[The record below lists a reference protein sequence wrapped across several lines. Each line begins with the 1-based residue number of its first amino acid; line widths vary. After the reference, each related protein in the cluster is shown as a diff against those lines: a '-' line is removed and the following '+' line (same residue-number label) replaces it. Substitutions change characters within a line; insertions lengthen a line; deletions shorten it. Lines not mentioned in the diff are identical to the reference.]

1 MDIAFYADKAE
12 KLFREGCNCSQAV
25 FAAFCDVTGFSTE
38 QALKISSGF
47 GGGFG
52 RKREVCGAVS
62 GMTMALG
69 SLLGNDDVK
78 DSGRKNGFY
87 ALIGSCMDRFSARFG
102 SCVCREILGVSAETY
117 SPVSSVRTS
126 DFYKKRPCA
135 QCIRT
140 VAEITAEVL
149 NENGCG

>member
-1 MDIAFYADKAE
+1 MDKAFYADKAE

-52 RKREVCGAVS
+52 
-62 GMTMALG
+62 
-69 SLLGNDDVK
+69 NDDVR
-78 DSGRKNGFY
+78 DSGRKNGIY
-87 ALIGSCMDRFSARFG
+87 ALTGSCMDSFSARLG
-102 SCVCREILGVSAETY
+102 SCVCREILGMPKGEY
-117 SPVSSVRTS
+117 SPISSARTS
-126 DFYKKRPCA
+126 EFYNKRPCV

-140 VAEITAEVL
+140 AAEITAEVL
-149 NENGCG
+149 GEHGCR

>member
-1 MDIAFYADKAE
+1 MDKAFYADKAE

-62 GMTMALG
+62 GMTMTLG
-69 SLLGNDDVK
+69 CILGNDDVR
-78 DSGRKNGFY
+78 DSGRKNGIY
-87 ALIGSCMDRFSARFG
+87 ALTGSCMDSFSARLG
-102 SCVCREILGVSAETY
+102 SCVCREILGMPKGEY
-117 SPVSSVRTS
+117 SPISSARTS
-126 DFYKKRPCA
+126 EFYNKRPCV

-140 VAEITAEVL
+140 AAEITAEVL
-149 NENGCG
+149 GEHGCG

>member
-62 GMTMALG
+62 GMTMVLG

-87 ALIGSCMDRFSARFG
+87 ALIGSCMDRFSERFG

-126 DFYKKRPCA
+126 DFYKKRPCV

-140 VAEITAEVL
+140 AAEITAEVL

>member
-1 MDIAFYADKAE
+1 MDKAFYADKAE

-25 FAAFCDVTGFSTE
+25 FAAFCGVTGFSTE

-62 GMTMALG
+62 GMTLTLG
-69 SLLGNDDVK
+69 CILGNDDVR

-87 ALIGSCMDRFSARFG
+87 ALIGACMDGFSAQLG
-102 SCVCREILGVSAETY
+102 SCVCREILGAPTEKY
-117 SPVSSVRTS
+117 SPISTGRSSE
-126 DFYKKRPCA
+126 FYTKRPCIR
-135 QCIRT
+135 CIRT
-140 VAEITAEVL
+140 AAEITAEVL
-149 NENGCG
+149 GEHGCG